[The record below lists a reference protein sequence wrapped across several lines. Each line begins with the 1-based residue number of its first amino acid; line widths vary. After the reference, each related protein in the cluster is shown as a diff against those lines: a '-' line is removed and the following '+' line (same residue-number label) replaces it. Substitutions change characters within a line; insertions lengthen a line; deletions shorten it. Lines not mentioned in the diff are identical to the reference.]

1 MRTVLRLGRTLTI
14 FVHLAYWRSETDWN
28 INFDFSRL
36 IGNHF
41 CTTFENLVRFRLV
54 IPEFYAKELVWP
66 ESIVTTVS
74 SPMFAMGVEL
84 LGTQVISK

>member
-1 MRTVLRLGRTLTI
+1 MKIVLRLGRNWTV

-41 CTTFENLVRFRLV
+41 CTTRENLVRFGFV
-54 IPEFYAKELVWP
+54 TPEF
-66 ESIVTTVS
+66 
-74 SPMFAMGVEL
+74 
-84 LGTQVISK
+84 